1 MGNVNQYRGGLLGRS
16 SIMESFALVD
26 RSRPTVREQI
36 LVLVDDRKV
45 ADEMAW
51 EMQRKGLAVDVCEV
65 DGDDVG
71 ARGSTPR
78 PPYVIA

>member
-1 MGNVNQYRGGLLGRS
+1 MPGGLLGRR
-16 SIMESFALVD
+16 SIVESFALVD

-45 ADEMAW
+45 ADEMAR
-51 EMQRKGLAVDVCEV
+51 EMQRNSHAVDVCEV

-71 ARGSTPR
+71 ASGSRAR
-78 PPYVIA
+78 PPYVIG